1 MKARLYLLLF
11 IAGTTVFM
19 AGCLKN
25 EDINQ
30 DLTEPTLPE
39 QAYNYADISFPPGL
53 EGEFLSNAP
62 NIFDV
67 TGDPVNF
74 FSGIDNPTVTNEGA
88 TLGRVLFYDKRLSVN
103 NTIAC
108 ASCHRQELAFSDF
121 RAGSVG
127 FGGKTTPRNSM
138 AIINV
143 ALNRN
148 LFWDSR
154 VHSAK
159 ELILQPIQ
167 NHIEMGMESLSTLE
181 KKLNN
186 TPFYDELFN
195 KAYGNGYVTREH
207 IADAMAQFLCSMVS
221 ADSKFDHGQMN
232 NFADF
237 TAQEKFGMNLFFSS
251 RTKCSECHA
260 GANFMA
266 EDHPGGPYGTP
277 TTRGSANTGLDLVTR
292 DPGFRDGQ
300 FRIPS
305 LRNIAL
311 TAPYMHD
318 GRFATLEEVVD
329 FYDHGIQ
336 AHPNLDTKLVS
347 ADGEPMRMDL
357 STLEKQALVAFLKT
371 LTDQSLINDEKFS
384 DPFK

>member
-1 MKARLYLLLF
+1 MKARLFLLLF
-11 IAGTTVFM
+11 IASTALFM
-19 AGCLKN
+19 AGCLKT
-25 EDINQ
+25 EEITQ
-30 DLTEPTLPE
+30 ELTEPNLPE
-39 QAYNYADISFPPGL
+39 QAYNYTDISFPPGL
-53 EGEFLSNAP
+53 DVAFGSNAP
-62 NIFDV
+62 NVFV
-67 TGDPVNF
+67 VNTDPVNF
-74 FSGIDNPTVTNEGA
+74 FGGIDNPTVTDEGA
-88 TLGRVLFYDKRLSVN
+88 TLGRVLFYDKRLSIN
-103 NTIAC
+103 NSIAC
-108 ASCHRQELAFSDF
+108 ASCHRQELAFADF
-121 RAGSVG
+121 RASSVG
-127 FGGKTTPRNSM
+127 FGGKVTPRNSM

-186 TPFYDELFN
+186 TPFYAELFKN
-195 KAYGNGYVTREH
+195 AYGDGQVTSER

-221 ADSKFDHGQMN
+221 ANSRFDQGQMN
-232 NFADF
+232 NFVDF
-237 TAQEKFGMNLFFSS
+237 TAQEKLGMNLFFSS

-277 TTRGSANTGLDLVTR
+277 TTRGSANTGLDAVTR

-318 GRFATLEEVVD
+318 GRFATLEEVID

-336 AHPNLDTKLVS
+336 AHPNLDPKLVGD
-347 ADGEPMRMDL
+347 DGEPLRLNLTSM
-357 STLEKQALVAFLKT
+357 EKQALVAFLNT
-371 LTDQSLINDEKFS
+371 LTDQTLVKDEKFS
-384 DPFK
+384 DPFN